1 MTRDEA
7 FEALAHY
14 RAGELSLEQRD
25 QFFAELLENQELYN
39 TFAEQQIFSELLA
52 DPGVRRD
59 AKLVLGSSKRL
70 SDRLRRPSWMWA
82 VGVAAVGALLLAITI
97 DLRVQKRPTS
107 RAEIVERK
115 PPPALHNNP
124 SNPAAAPNTDF
135 GRGSQPQPHIGG
147 PKIPQ
152 AQSDIFAFVL
162 MPTERGEGSE
172 NVLRL
177 SPATKAILLEVPIEA
192 NSVQHYSA
200 TVAAAC
206 GENIRTFNALKP
218 ARLPGGQSGFQIR
231 VASRLLPDGDYILT
245 LSTVDQDGTEESAGG
260 YSFRVTRQR

>member
-7 FEALAHY
+7 FEALAQY
-14 RAGELSLEQRD
+14 RAGELSLEKRD
-25 QFFAELLENQELYN
+25 QFFAELLDNQELYN
-39 TFAEQQIFSELLA
+39 TFAEQQIFSDFLA

-59 AKLVLGSSKRL
+59 AELVLRPSRRQ

-82 VGVAAVGALLLAITI
+82 VGLAAVGALLLTIAI
-97 DLRVQKRPTS
+97 DLRLQKRPTS

-124 SNPAAAPNTDF
+124 PNPAAVPNADL
-135 GRGSQPQPHIGG
+135 GANSQPQPHIGR
-147 PKIPQ
+147 PKTSQ

-172 NVLRL
+172 NILRL
-177 SPATKAILLEVPIEA
+177 SPAIKTILLEVPIEA

-200 TVAAAC
+200 TLAAAG
-206 GENIRTFNALKP
+206 GENIRTFNAIAP
-218 ARLPGGQSGFQIR
+218 ARLRGGQSGLRIR
-231 VASRLLPDGDYILT
+231 VASKLVPDGDYILT
-245 LSTVDQDGTEESAGG
+245 FSTVDQDGTEESAGG
-260 YSFRVTRQR
+260 YSFRVIRQQ